1 MHHRKIKTPKEA
13 VKNIFLWH
21 IYIYIYIYIYIN
33 CHKIKSL
40 QIKTLQYVKF
50 AQILV

>member
-13 VKNIFLWH
+13 VKNISLWH
-21 IYIYIYIYIYIN
+21 IYIYIN

>member
-13 VKNIFLWH
+13 VKNISLWH
-21 IYIYIYIYIYIN
+21 IYIYIYIN